1 MCERA
6 RAPGRV
12 YNAIA
17 VLPLRDVCITLYYST
32 AARGVGTMLQTRCS
46 LTRRVHHT
54 AAVLLWCRYDAVA
67 ALLVVS
73 ARCGSVALL
82 CEARVTL

>member
-1 MCERA
+1 MYVHTCGCVCTYVRINTTPSSNTHPRVCERA

-32 AARGVGTMLQTRCS
+32 AARGVRTML
-46 LTRRVHHT
+46 
-54 AAVLLWCRYDAVA
+54 
-67 ALLVVS
+67 
-73 ARCGSVALL
+73 
-82 CEARVTL
+82 